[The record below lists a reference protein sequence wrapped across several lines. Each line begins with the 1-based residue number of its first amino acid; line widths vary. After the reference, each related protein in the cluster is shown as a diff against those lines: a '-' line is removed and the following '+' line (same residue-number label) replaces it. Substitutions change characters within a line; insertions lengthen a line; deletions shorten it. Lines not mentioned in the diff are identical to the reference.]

1 MSMQRIGIT
10 GGSISMTNRTADKL
24 IDRSFGDGALLFLYL
39 LRVDG
44 NYDPYAAAK
53 ALHWDIAKVSSVF
66 TELENMELVKG
77 VQVEKIPV
85 VKAADAPEYTAEMI
99 TQEIEAP
106 ASPFPALVNEVER
119 KLGNKLSLM
128 NLRILMELY
137 DYLALPS
144 EVIYLL
150 VSFMVDDTAY
160 RKGPGVLPKMWEIKR
175 EAYRWASKG
184 LDSLETATSYVEKM
198 SYLRTH
204 EGALLAAVGITGRH
218 ATERERTYLNSW
230 VEMGF
235 AEDAVQL
242 AYELTL
248 FNIKV
253 FRWSYCNGILKRWH
267 KDNLHTMDEIVSAE
281 RKSSRMS
288 TASDSF
294 IPGVSPADSGGKST
308 STAQASDLAWLQ
320 DYMKKRENNPN
331 QS

>member
-1 MSMQRIGIT
+1 MQRIGIT
-10 GGSISMTNRTADKL
+10 GGSVSMTNRTADKL

-44 NYDPYAAAK
+44 YYDPYTAAK
-53 ALHWDIAKVSSVF
+53 ALHWDVTKVSSVF

-77 VQVEKIPV
+77 VQVEKTPV
-85 VKAADAPEYTAEMI
+85 VKAADAPEYTSEMI
-99 TQEIEAP
+99 SQEMSAT

-119 KLGNKLSLM
+119 KLGNKLSVM

-184 LDSLETATSYVEKM
+184 LDSLETATAYVEKM
-198 SYLRTH
+198 AYLRTR
-204 EGALLAAVGITGRH
+204 EGALLASVGITGRR
-218 ATERERTYLNSW
+218 ATDRERTYLTSW
-230 VEMGF
+230 MEMGF
-235 AEDAVQL
+235 SEDAVQL
-242 AYELTL
+242 AYENCL
-248 FNIKV
+248 FYKKT
-253 FRWSYCNGILKRWH
+253 FLWAYCNGILKDWH
-267 KDNLHTMDEIVSAE
+267 KDNLHTADEVLAAK
-281 RKSSRMS
+281 RKSSRNS
-288 TASDSF
+288 TTSERSNGGASTDS
-294 IPGVSPADSGGKST
+294 SGKT
-308 STAQASDLAWLQ
+308 AAAAAAQASDLAWLQ
-320 DYMKKRENNPN
+320 DYMKKRETTPN

>member
-1 MSMQRIGIT
+1 
-10 GGSISMTNRTADKL
+10 
-24 IDRSFGDGALLFLYL
+24 
-39 LRVDG
+39 
-44 NYDPYAAAK
+44 
-53 ALHWDIAKVSSVF
+53 
-66 TELENMELVKG
+66 
-77 VQVEKIPV
+77 
-85 VKAADAPEYTAEMI
+85 
-99 TQEIEAP
+99 
-106 ASPFPALVNEVER
+106 
-119 KLGNKLSLM
+119 LGNKLSLM

-288 TASDSF
+288 TASDSS
-294 IPGVSPADSGGKST
+294 IPGGSPADSSGKST
-308 STAQASDLAWLQ
+308 SAAQASDLAWLQ